1 MRRDELTLPPQDPIN
16 GPRQGSSWAVRESFV
31 AVATSN
37 LPMIWGWLQTKLKP
51 LLGSLLSSDHKRYA
65 GPNHGSI
72 MLANTND
79 NASRKQ
85 RTDVSANCEGSTK
98 SLGPTD
104 YSDTSFLDDQATP
117 PAQGG
122 ITKHVA
128 ISVSSQQAQSSDG
141 EGFGKPNK
149 FDERF

>member
-1 MRRDELTLPPQDPIN
+1 
-16 GPRQGSSWAVRESFV
+16 
-31 AVATSN
+31 
-37 LPMIWGWLQTKLKP
+37 MIWGWLQTKLKP

-128 ISVSSQQAQSSDG
+128 ISVSSQQAHSSDG
-141 EGFGKPNK
+141 EGFTKPNK

>member
-1 MRRDELTLPPQDPIN
+1 MQQDPVN
-16 GPRQGSSWAVRESFV
+16 GPRQGSAWAVRESFV

-51 LLGSLLSSDHKRYA
+51 FLGSLLSSDHKRYA

-79 NASRKQ
+79 NTSRKQ
-85 RTDVSANCEGSTK
+85 RTDVSVNGEGSTK

-104 YSDTSFLDDQATP
+104 YSDTSFLDTQATP
-117 PAQGG
+117 PANQGG

-128 ISVSSQQAQSSDG
+128 ISVSSQQAHSSDG
-141 EGFGKPNK
+141 DDFGRGNK
-149 FDERF
+149 FDECF